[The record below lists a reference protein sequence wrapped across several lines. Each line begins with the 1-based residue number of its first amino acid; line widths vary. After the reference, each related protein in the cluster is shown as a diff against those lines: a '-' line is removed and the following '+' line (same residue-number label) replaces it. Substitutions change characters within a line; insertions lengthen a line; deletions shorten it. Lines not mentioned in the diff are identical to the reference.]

1 MKRLLRRPSTFIV
14 IMAIG
19 TLGLSI
25 LAAQQL
31 ALTKTDDGSKK
42 IVISAAFAPLSLA
55 AYPINRLKIDSRQ
68 PWGMYITQS
77 HLRADREQ
85 VEVLARSITFPPVLK
100 QGERMISVEY
110 PNATILCLEAAYY
123 AGQAQGLIL
132 AMDRDSVVE
141 HKLLWTIDNA
151 GDLFDSCLNIYL
163 REAFDDAFS
172 RYLPILIRN
181 NGTSEENQIVRLEID
196 PEQNGRVPDRKE
208 GLSSENQKNVPD
220 VPDRKG
226 ESWEYIP
233 R

>member
-42 IVISAAFAPLSLA
+42 IVTSTAFAPLSLA
-55 AYPINRLKIDSRQ
+55 AYPINRLKIDPRH
-68 PWGMYITQS
+68 PWDTYITQS

-163 REAFDDAFS
+163 REAFDDTNANNKKELGDVRAVLSEQIRLIQEKLRYAKNLKTKAPAFS
-172 RYLPILIRN
+172 VTKYFAYTDRHRQEGPLP
-181 NGTSEENQIVRLEID
+181 
-196 PEQNGRVPDRKE
+196 
-208 GLSSENQKNVPD
+208 
-220 VPDRKG
+220 
-226 ESWEYIP
+226 
-233 R
+233 